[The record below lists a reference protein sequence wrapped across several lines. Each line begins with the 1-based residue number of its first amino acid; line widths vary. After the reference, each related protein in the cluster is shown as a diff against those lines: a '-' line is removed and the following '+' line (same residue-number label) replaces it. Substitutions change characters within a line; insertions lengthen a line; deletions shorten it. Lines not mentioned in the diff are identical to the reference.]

1 SRKLLLRMPLPLR
14 PLTPLLRLLRRLLMP
29 RRMLVLRL
37 LLRPLTL
44 LLRPLM
50 PPLRLPHRRK
60 PRSSNRLAI
69 TLRAIRLNDGPGR
82 TYQRLPGLCLSGGCV
97 TVSVRDARGTARD
110 REWIESV
117 YRDYLDDLSPLNTG
131 VFSATSLGEIG
142 YSESDQ
148 LNRWFGDSSVN
159 PLVILRGSALP
170 GRPAVDYRMAEFFVG
185 RTWRRRG
192 VGRLAVE
199 LILNRFAGRWEIT
212 EYLRNPVAVA
222 FWRRV
227 VANYTQGRY
236 QERVTNGEV
245 RQVFESGLSRAQKP
259 A

>member
-1 SRKLLLRMPLPLR
+1 
-14 PLTPLLRLLRRLLMP
+14 
-29 RRMLVLRL
+29 
-37 LLRPLTL
+37 
-44 LLRPLM
+44 
-50 PPLRLPHRRK
+50 
-60 PRSSNRLAI
+60 
-69 TLRAIRLNDGPGR
+69 
-82 TYQRLPGLCLSGGCV
+82 V
-97 TVSVRDARGTARD
+97 TISVRDARGAPRD

-131 VFSATSLGEIG
+131 VFSMTSLGEIG

-148 LNRWFGDSSVN
+148 LARWFVDSTVT
-159 PLVILRGSALP
+159 PLVIVRGSDLVGFAMVATGGATP
-170 GRPAVDYRMAEFFVG
+170 GGPTVDYRMAEFFVA

-199 LILNRFAGRWEIT
+199 LILNRFAGRWQIT

-245 RQVFESGLSRAQKP
+245 RQVFESGISRAQKP

>member
-1 SRKLLLRMPLPLR
+1 
-14 PLTPLLRLLRRLLMP
+14 
-29 RRMLVLRL
+29 
-37 LLRPLTL
+37 
-44 LLRPLM
+44 
-50 PPLRLPHRRK
+50 
-60 PRSSNRLAI
+60 
-69 TLRAIRLNDGPGR
+69 
-82 TYQRLPGLCLSGGCV
+82 V
-97 TVSVRDARGTARD
+97 TISVRDARGAPRD

-131 VFSATSLGEIG
+131 VFSMTSLGEIG

-148 LNRWFGDSSVN
+148 LARWFVDSTVT
-159 PLVILRGSALP
+159 PLVIVRGPDPVGFAMVATGGATP
-170 GRPAVDYRMAEFFVG
+170 GGPAVDYRMAEFFVA

-199 LILNRFAGRWEIT
+199 LILNRFAGRWQIT

-245 RQVFESGLSRAQKP
+245 RQVFESGISRAQKP

>member
-1 SRKLLLRMPLPLR
+1 M
-14 PLTPLLRLLRRLLMP
+14 
-29 RRMLVLRL
+29 
-37 LLRPLTL
+37 
-44 LLRPLM
+44 
-50 PPLRLPHRRK
+50 
-60 PRSSNRLAI
+60 
-69 TLRAIRLNDGPGR
+69 
-82 TYQRLPGLCLSGGCV
+82 
-97 TVSVRDARGTARD
+97 TVSVRDARGSARD

-142 YSESDQ
+142 YSPNDQ
-148 LNRWFGDSSVN
+148 LSRWFGDSSVN
-159 PLVILRGSALP
+159 PLVILRGSEPVGFAMVARGAAAA
-170 GRPAVDYRMAEFFVG
+170 GRQPVDYRMAEFFVA
-185 RTWRRRG
+185 RTYRRRG

-199 LILNRFAGRWEIT
+199 LILNRFAGKWEIT

-227 VANYTQGRY
+227 VANYTHGRF

-245 RQVFESGLSRAQKP
+245 RQVFESGVPRAQKP

>member
-1 SRKLLLRMPLPLR
+1 
-14 PLTPLLRLLRRLLMP
+14 
-29 RRMLVLRL
+29 
-37 LLRPLTL
+37 
-44 LLRPLM
+44 
-50 PPLRLPHRRK
+50 
-60 PRSSNRLAI
+60 
-69 TLRAIRLNDGPGR
+69 
-82 TYQRLPGLCLSGGCV
+82 V
-97 TVSVRDARGTARD
+97 TVSVRDARGTTGD
-110 REWIESV
+110 RQWIQSV

-131 VFSATSLGEIG
+131 VFSVTSLGEIG

-148 LNRWFGDSSVN
+148 LDRWFGDPSVN
-159 PLVILRGSALP
+159 PLVILRGTEPVGFAMVARGGAGP
-170 GRPAVDYRMAEFFVG
+170 GRAACDYRMAEFFVA
-185 RTWRRRG
+185 RTYRRRG

-212 EYLRNPVAVA
+212 EYLRNPVAVS

-245 RQVFESGLSRAQKP
+245 RQVFDSGISRAQKP